1 MIKKVNNKKKG
12 QSITEY
18 SVLASIVILAFLVM
32 QIYMKRSVQGKLKA
46 SSDEIGQQFSFV
58 SSTGGFVSAITSQS
72 ARLEETNTQALRGE
86 AVWARSGISAAATIP
101 TGAVL
106 TQYAGAEVTKSRES
120 FSASEY
126 DKSLFADD

>member
-1 MIKKVNNKKKG
+1 MIKKANNKKKG

-58 SSTGGFVSAITSQS
+58 SSGGFVSAITSQS